1 VNWWDTW
8 WIQVIFIFCL
18 ILANGFFALSE
29 IAIIVARKSHIK
41 QLAEQGNR
49 KAKVVHRLQEDP
61 ERLLATT
68 QIGVTV
74 VSSMAAAVG
83 GVAAVEVL
91 KPMIQQ
97 IAFPMLQKASEGIA
111 LAIVVVTISYFSLI
125 VGELVP
131 KSLALR
137 NPEKLA
143 LWVGIPVDALS
154 RLSSFFIKIVTR
166 SGRIFL
172 WLLGSKAVAE
182 RTFISEEEIKFM
194 LREGREKG
202 VFDSTEQ
209 ELIHSVFEFTD
220 ISVKEVMVPRPKMY
234 AIQIDTPPEQVL
246 AYIAEN
252 KFTRYP
258 VYNNDIGDISGLLYD
273 KDFLGALAKKQP
285 IVLKDLLHPAYFVP
299 ETMKVSRLLKELQRR
314 RMQMAMVVNE
324 YGSVEGL
331 VTMED
336 LIEEIVGEIRDEFD
350 IEERPVERLKDGSLV
365 IEASLSVR
373 DLKQDYF
380 LPLPESSEYE
390 TLGGF
395 VLSQLQTLPRGGEI
409 IQHGDYKFTIVDMEG
424 RRIVKIKVEKIA
436 QPAELPPIP
445 KS

>member
-1 VNWWDTW
+1 MTAW
-8 WIQVIFIFCL
+8 WIEAIVIFLL
-18 ILANGFFALSE
+18 ILLNGFFALSE
-29 IAIIVARKSHIK
+29 IAIVAARKSHIK

-49 KAKVVHRLQEDP
+49 KARTVQLLQEDP
-61 ERLLATT
+61 ERFLATI
-68 QIGVTV
+68 QIGMTL

-91 KPMIQQ
+91 KPIIQE
-97 IAFPMLQKASEGIA
+97 IPFPVLQKASEGIA
-111 LAIVVVTISYFSLI
+111 LAIVVITISYFSLI
-125 VGELVP
+125 LGELVP

-137 NPEKLA
+137 NPERFA
-143 LWVGIPVDALS
+143 LWVGLPVEALA
-154 RLSSFFIKIVTR
+154 RLSSLFIKIVTR

-172 WLLGSKAVAE
+172 WLLGNKAVGE
-182 RTFISEEEIKFM
+182 RTFISEEEIKLM

-258 VYNNDIGDISGLLYD
+258 VYKNDVTDICGLLYD

-314 RMQMAMVVNE
+314 RMQMAIVVNE

-365 IEASLSVR
+365 IDASLSVR
-373 DLKQDYF
+373 DLREDYF

-409 IQHGDYKFTIVDMEG
+409 IQHGDYKFTIVDLDG
-424 RRIVKIKVEKIA
+424 RRIVKVKIEKVTR
-436 QPAELPPIP
+436 PAEPTPLP